1 MHDASRRTFMINSA
15 AVLAAATLKSRAVHA
30 AAKQS
35 GIKQAFADDFL
46 MGTALS
52 NETLEGKHPELL
64 QLIAREFNSIT
75 PENCMKWGVMEPQQG
90 KPQWQLPDTFVD
102 FGSQHGMRIVGHT
115 LVWHSQTPSW
125 AFKDE
130 KGARVSADELKKRM
144 QTRIQTLLGRYKGRV
159 HMWDVVN
166 EAIEDDEKG
175 WRKSQWF
182 EILGPEFM
190 EFAFRTAH
198 DADPKAH
205 LLYNDYNEHNAGKRK
220 FLIDILND
228 YRKRGVPI
236 HGVGFQG
243 HIGLDYPDLAEYE
256 RSIVDVAATG
266 VRIHITELDVDALPR
281 AWQFT
286 GAEISALSE
295 YKDELNPY
303 TQGLTPKAEQQLT
316 ARYREVFELFIKHRD
331 KIERVTTW
339 GTHDGESWKNDF
351 PVRGRTNYP
360 LLFDRQLQPK
370 AAYQALIGLKK

>member
-1 MHDASRRTFMINSA
+1 MITSA
-15 AVLAAATLKSRAVHA
+15 AVLAAATVKSRAVHA

-46 MGTALS
+46 IGTALS
-52 NETLEGKHPELL
+52 NDTLEGKHPELL
-64 QLIAREFNSIT
+64 ELVAREFNAIT

-90 KPQWQLPDTFVD
+90 QPLWQLPDRFVE
-102 FGSQHGMRIVGHT
+102 FGSKNGMRLVGHT

-125 AFKDE
+125 AFIGDN
-130 KGARVSADELKKRM
+130 GQRISADALKKRM
-144 QTRIQTLLGRYKGRV
+144 QTRIDTLLGRYRGRI

-166 EAIEDDEKG
+166 EAIEDDDKG
-175 WRKSQWF
+175 WRKSPWF

-190 EFAFRTAH
+190 ERAFRLAH

-205 LLYNDYNEHNAGKRK
+205 LMYNDYNEHNAGKRK
-220 FLIDILND
+220 FLVDVLKD
-228 YRKRGVPI
+228 YRKRQVPI

-243 HIGLDYPDLAEYE
+243 HIGLDYPDLHEYE
-256 RSIVDVAATG
+256 RSIEEIAATG
-266 VRIHITELDVDALPR
+266 VRIHITELDIDALPR

-286 GAEISALSE
+286 GAEISTLAQ

-303 TQGLTPKAEQQLT
+303 TKGLPADAEKRLT
-316 ARYREVFELFIKHRD
+316 DRYREVFELFIKHRD

-360 LLFDRQLQPK
+360 LLFDRQLKPK
-370 AAYQALIGLKK
+370 AAYDALVALGQQSKKT

>member
-1 MHDASRRTFMINSA
+1 MINSA

-64 QLIAREFNSIT
+64 QLVAREFNSIT

-90 KPQWQLPDTFVD
+90 QPQWQLPDTFVE

-115 LVWHSQTPSW
+115 LVWHSQTPPW

-130 KGARVSADELKKRM
+130 KGARISADELKKRM

>member
-1 MHDASRRTFMINSA
+1 MWGHYLPQWLQEGHFTSAQLRTFLQEHI
-15 AVLAAATLKSRAVHA
+15 
-30 AAKQS
+30 AK
-35 GIKQAFADDFL
+35 
-46 MGTALS
+46 
-52 NETLEGKHPELL
+52 
-64 QLIAREFNSIT
+64 
-75 PENCMKWGVMEPQQG
+75 V
-90 KPQWQLPDTFVD
+90 
-102 FGSQHGMRIVGHT
+102 VGH
-115 LVWHSQTPSW
+115 
-125 AFKDE
+125 
-130 KGARVSADELKKRM
+130 
-144 QTRIQTLLGRYKGRV
+144 YKGKIYA
-159 HMWDVVN
+159 WDVVN